1 MLDKRLNAIFN
12 QIGECNVLADI
23 GTDHGLLCLTA
34 LKMDKA
40 KKVIATDISDKS
52 IQKAI
57 NLLTEN
63 GFENNCEFRVG
74 DGLSVLSS
82 READVIVVSGMGG
95 REICKMINSA
105 QEFSSRFILSPQ
117 SDVKLVRQTLLSCG
131 FEIISDFVVLSQS
144 KFYDII
150 VAQKGAG
157 IYTEFELEYGKIS
170 HRAKSEDYILWL
182 DKEIEKATNLSRQTN
197 GEVKEMFVKREQE
210 LLSIKSEIYGG

>member
-1 MLDKRLNAIFN
+1 MLDKRLSAIFN
-12 QIGECNVLADI
+12 QIGDCAVLADI

-34 LKMDKA
+34 LNSGKVQ
-40 KKVIATDISDKS
+40 KVIATDISDKS
-52 IQKAI
+52 LQKAI

-82 READVIVVSGMGG
+82 SEADVIVVSGMGG

-105 QEFSSRFILSPQ
+105 QDFSSRFILSPQ

-131 FEIISDFVVLSQS
+131 FEILSDFVVLSQS

-150 VAQKGAG
+150 VAQKGRDS
-157 IYTEFELEYGKIS
+157 YTEFELEYGKSI
-170 HRAKSEDYILWL
+170 HRAKSEDYLLWL
-182 DKEIEKATNLSRQTN
+182 DKEIEKATNLSLALD
-197 GEVKEMFVKREQE
+197 GEVKERFVKRKQE